1 MLTNQASLTLADAA
15 ATPVAHVFSPVR
27 QSDGTPTWVD
37 KEHNNGVAISYA
49 RVSYTCREPLKAGGV
64 YRQVVKM
71 DVPYVDFSIPA
82 KPVLVGTARFNGQF
96 LFPDTM
102 TNQNRKDFV
111 KQVYNLLAQGSAAT
125 IGDNLVEQSEPY

>member
-1 MLTNQASLTLADAA
+1 MLTNQASLTLADAQ

-37 KEHNNGVAISYA
+37 KEHNNGVAIGYS
-49 RVSYTCREPLKAGGV
+49 RVSFTCRGPLKAGGV
-64 YRQVVKM
+64 YRQVVKV
-71 DVPYVDFSIPA
+71 DVPYVDFTVPA
-82 KPVLVGTARFNGQF
+82 KPVLVGTARVNIQF

-111 KQVYNLLAQGSAAT
+111 KQVYNLLNQGSATAL
-125 IGDNLVEQSEPY
+125 GDNIVEQSEPY